1 MCLTLHRSATCGA
14 GAIGDFETHL
24 AVSTSSWIGAPVPFK
39 KTDARHSI
47 ASVPGLSPDRY
58 LIANNHETAG
68 LCLQWLRDTLF
79 PGATFDELT
88 RLAAES
94 SPGAG
99 HVIFTPWLNGER
111 SPVDD
116 RDARAGFHNLS
127 VRTRPEDLVRSVL
140 EGVAYNARWLHDA
153 VESFA
158 GRRLDPIRIIGG
170 GAQSDLWCQIHADV
184 MDRTIERVGARER
197 RACAA
202 LRSLAALSLGVLA
215 PAEVR
220 AAVPVE
226 KTFTPPRCARA
237 L

>member
-1 MCLTLHRSATCGA
+1 
-14 GAIGDFETHL
+14 
-24 AVSTSSWIGAPVPFK
+24 VPFK
-39 KTDARHSI
+39 KTDARRSI
-47 ASVPGLSPDRY
+47 VSIPGLSPDRY
-58 LIANNHETAG
+58 LIANNHESAG
-68 LCLQWLRDTLF
+68 LCLQWLRDTVF
-79 PGATFDELT
+79 PDRSFDALT
-88 RLAAES
+88 GLAAES

-99 HVIFTPWLNGER
+99 RVIFTPWLSGER

-170 GAQSDLWCQIHADV
+170 GSQSDLWCQIHADV
-184 MDRTIERVGARER
+184 MDRVIERVRQPVNAGLRGA
-197 RACAA
+197 AI
-202 LRSLAALSLGVLA
+202 LAGLSLGVLA
-215 PAEVR
+215 PADVR

-226 KTFTPPRCARA
+226 KTFRADPAARDQYDRLYAEFPRLYKAQKGMFARLNGRVA
-237 L
+237 